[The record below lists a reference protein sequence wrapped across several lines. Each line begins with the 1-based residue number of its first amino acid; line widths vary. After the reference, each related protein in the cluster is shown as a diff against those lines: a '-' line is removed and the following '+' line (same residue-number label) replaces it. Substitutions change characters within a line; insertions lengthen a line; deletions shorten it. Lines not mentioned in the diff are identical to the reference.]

1 MNIALIG
8 LLVPVFILLALSGY
22 ADVASHRSFLT
33 HLEKAIAAV
42 EPCA

>member
-1 MNIALIG
+1 MALIG
-8 LLVPVFILLALSGY
+8 LLVPVFILLALPSY

-33 HLEKAIAAV
+33 HFEKTIAAA